1 MIDDLDE
8 GAGVVDTSIAAEERL
23 TGDGAAP
30 KSKPTVAEAGR
41 AFLASLK
48 PEQLATELTGLDDD
62 DAIAEEGHAAVA
74 AAESIV
80 RPEDGATWKP
90 EAGRWVNAAGQFVAG
105 AAPDGAP
112 TAPAARA
119 AAPAPAPAAAA
130 APANQGTQKEEPA
143 AGTVEKI
150 TLAGLTDR
158 GEEDIELEIDDPI
171 VAERL
176 RRLAKDGLRGAA
188 AREQRRALDA
198 DRERFAQVTAEVEDD
213 PTGFVINRMSPER
226 QIEVARALI
235 LEHLDALLP
244 EIEELVATPG
254 MRSDK
259 RLELQ
264 RNLNKSAG
272 EAQLQRETRAYAGQ
286 VMNAVEALIP
296 DDADPEDAREFIQ
309 LSRQRLAALSNAGT
323 KVTPENVGTLLARQ
337 LKFAGYSGQP
347 APAAASPAAPAARSA
362 APVARPATPQARAI
376 AARSP
381 SIEEATRAGQRVR
394 RVQTQRAAATRVA
407 PAGAGA
413 APVSVPLLPPEAKG
427 SVRAASAYLRK
438 QGLPDTWGAP
448 AE

>member
-8 GAGVVDTSIAAEERL
+8 GAGVVDTSIAAEERI

-48 PEQLATELTGLDDD
+48 PEQLATELAGLDDD
-62 DAIAEEGHAAVA
+62 DAIAEEGHAAAA

-80 RPEDGATWKP
+80 RPDDGATWKP
-90 EAGRWVNAAGQFVAG
+90 ELGRWVNASGQMVAG
-105 AAPDGAP
+105 AAPEGAP
-112 TAPAARA
+112 AAPAARPEIAPKPAA
-119 AAPAPAPAAAA
+119 AAPAP
-130 APANQGTQKEEPA
+130 EPA
-143 AGTVEKI
+143 AGSGTVEKI
-150 TLAGLTDR
+150 TLAGLADR

-244 EIEELVATPG
+244 EIDELVATPG

-264 RNLNKSAG
+264 RNLSKSAG
-272 EAQLQRETRAYAGQ
+272 EAQIQRETRAYAGQ

-309 LSRQRLAALSNAGT
+309 LSRQRLAALANAGT